1 LPIDLTR
8 SDGDCGEDGGRRRAL
23 RGLGGLA
30 LSLLPIAAPAQTSQ
44 PSQPTPSRELRV
56 VGTRFERIYER
67 QSNGDFTGMGVELVR
82 LAARRFDYQVR
93 FELYP
98 WRRAQHL
105 VTEGGADVLVGPYK
119 SAERLKTMRFSE
131 QAFFQDQVAF
141 YVRALE
147 IPLWEGDYAALRSK
161 RIAIMNG
168 WSYGAAFT
176 EALPRLHTSV
186 TNTVESGLQMLL
198 HNHVDLFASNRRD
211 TDPVILAL
219 RATDKLLAL
228 APLIDVQNGYLAFS
242 LKPRLAGLA
251 TQFDRLLEEMKAR
264 GELSRLA
271 RKYELPLP

>member
-8 SDGDCGEDGGRRRAL
+8 SDGDCGDDGGRRRLL
-23 RGLGGLA
+23 RGLAGLA
-30 LSLLPIAAPAQTSQ
+30 LSWWPIAAPAQ
-44 PSQPTPSRELRV
+44 PAPGRELRV

-67 QSNGDFTGMGVELVR
+67 QPNGEFTGMGADLVR
-82 LAARRFDYQVR
+82 LAARRFGYQVR

-105 VTEGGADVLVGPYK
+105 VTEGAADVLVGPYK
-119 SAERLKTMRFSE
+119 SPDRLRTMRFSK

-147 IPLWEGDYAALRSK
+147 IPLWEGDYAALRNK
-161 RIAIMNG
+161 RIAMLNG
-168 WSYGAAFT
+168 WSYGVAFT

-211 TDPVILAL
+211 TDPVVLAL
-219 RATDKLLAL
+219 GATDKLLAL
-228 APLIDVQNGYLAFS
+228 APLIDVQDGYLGFS
-242 LKPRLAGLA
+242 LRPRVAGLA
-251 TQFDRLLEEMKAR
+251 AQFDHLLEELKAR
-264 GELSRLA
+264 GELIRLA
-271 RKYELPLP
+271 RKYEVALP